1 MNKKLIYIIITII
14 LITTVAISLYTIY
27 LNSKDKAY
35 EVKEIAEEEILD
47 ECTGEYEYIK
57 NEELAKVSSSQ
68 EKISP
73 ECKMTLKKIYTK
85 CNHTIEEQIE
95 LPQELVNM
103 NEENLKSEYSNWNIE
118 KFSTDEIILSKEFD
132 EECGEHYVL
141 RDNDGIIAI
150 YQINEK
156 GQEEFLDETEI
167 STEYLTQTD
176 LTQIQNGLKVNGLK
190 ELNKIL
196 EDYE

>member
-1 MNKKLIYIIITII
+1 MNKKLIY
-14 LITTVAISLYTIY
+14 LLVAITLILGIIFFGVYI
-27 LNSKDKAY
+27 NIKDETY
-35 EVKEIAEEEILD
+35 ETEEIAEEEIFD
-47 ECTGEYEYIK
+47 ECTDEYEYIK

-103 NEENLKSEYSNWNIE
+103 SEEDLKNEYSNWNIE
-118 KFSTDEIILSKEFD
+118 KFSADEIILSKEFD

-150 YQINEK
+150 YQINEN
-156 GQEEFLDETEI
+156 GQEELLDETEI

-176 LTQIQNGLKVNGLK
+176 LIEIQNGLKVNGLK

>member
-1 MNKKLIYIIITII
+1 MNKKLVYTFISII
-14 LITTVAISLYTIY
+14 LIVAIICFNVH
-27 LNSKDKAY
+27 LNNKDKDY
-35 EVKEIAEEEILD
+35 EVEEIAQEEILD
-47 ECTGEYEYIK
+47 ECTEEYEYIQ
-57 NEELAKVSSSQ
+57 NEKLAKVNSSQ

-73 ECKMTLKKIYTK
+73 ECEMILKKIYTK

-103 NEENLKSEYSNWNIE
+103 NEEDLKNEYTDWNIE
-118 KFSTDEIILSKEFD
+118 KFSTDEIILSQKIN

-141 RDNDGIIAI
+141 KNHDGLIAI
-150 YQINEK
+150 YQINEN
-156 GQEEFLDETEI
+156 GEEEFLDETEI

-176 LTQIQNGLKVNGLK
+176 LIEIQNGLKVNGLE